1 MTPLPPMKIAQGE
14 PYAYDFT
21 VQGQDWTG
29 WTGTATFKRAPQAE
43 TRSNVWFDDAVEPIL
58 TVDVVLDAL
67 GVVQMALT
75 AAQTATFPAFPKLGF
90 YRTAV
95 CEFSMTDGTDVQ
107 KFQNRVLTGT
117 RV

>member
-1 MTPLPPMKIAQGE
+1 MQQLPPMKIAQGE

-43 TRSNVWFDDAVEPIL
+43 TRSNVWFADAEEPIL
-58 TVDVVLDAL
+58 TVSVVLDAL
-67 GVVQMALT
+67 GGVQMALT
-75 AAQTATFPAFPKLGF
+75 ATQTATFPAFPKLGF

-95 CEFSMTDGTDVQ
+95 CEFSMTNGTDVQ
-107 KFQNRVLTGT
+107 RFQSRVLVATQI
-117 RV
+117 